1 MGCDASSRLMRSA
14 SNRVRRARPSLG
26 TFVEITARG
35 DDEAKLH
42 SAIDRAFNAITR
54 VDRQMSFHQS
64 ASDVSRINREAFQH
78 KVSVDPWTWRVLRA
92 AQKLSCES
100 DGIFDITVARKLMQ
114 WKYLPRRYRNV
125 SEGNWRDIVLEKNCT
140 VRFRQRVIV
149 DLGGI
154 AKGFAVDR
162 AVEALKRAGVP
173 SGVVNAGGDLRGFGL
188 KSELVHLRRPA
199 PMRPAGAIKL
209 CERALA
215 TSGIYF
221 AQKRCGGAMVN
232 SLLDGRS
239 CRSSRK
245 LISVS
250 VAASACMI
258 ADALTKIAFVLREKS
273 VPLLAQ
279 YHADAL
285 LLECDGAPLWMF
297 RSPCDTRD
305 QSRFD

>member
-1 MGCDASSRLMRSA
+1 MRSV

-35 DDEAKLH
+35 CAEAKLH
-42 SAIDRAFNAITR
+42 GAIDRAFDAIAR
-54 VDRQMSFHQS
+54 VDRQMSFHHP
-64 ASDVSRINREAFQH
+64 ASDISRINREAFRR
-78 KVSVDPWTWRVLRA
+78 KVKVAPWTWRVLRA
-92 AQKLSCES
+92 AGKLSQET
-100 DGIFDITVARKLMQ
+100 DGLFDITVARKLMQ
-114 WKYLPRRYRNV
+114 WNYLPRRCRNV
-125 SEGNWRDIVLEKNCT
+125 SEGNWRDIILEKNCT

-173 SGVVNAGGDLRGFGL
+173 SGVVNAGGDLRVFGL
-188 KSELVHLRRPA
+188 KSELVHLRHPA
-199 PMRPAGAIKL
+199 EPMVAAGAIKL
-209 CERALA
+209 RERALA

-221 AQKRCGGAMVN
+221 AQKRCGRAVVS
-232 SLLDGRS
+232 SLLNGRTR
-239 CRSSRK
+239 RSSRN

-258 ADALTKIAFVLREKS
+258 ADALTKIVFVLREKS
-273 VPLLAQ
+273 IPLLAR

-285 LLECDGAPLWMF
+285 LLERDGAPLWKF
-297 RSPCDTRD
+297 HSPCDTCD
-305 QSRFD
+305 PTRFD

>member
-1 MGCDASSRLMRSA
+1 MTSA
-14 SNRVRRARPSLG
+14 SNRVRRARPYLG

-35 DDEAKLH
+35 HSEPELH
-42 SAIDRAFNAITR
+42 AAIDRAFDVIAR
-54 VDRQMSFHQS
+54 VDRQMSFHHP
-64 ASDVSRINREAFQH
+64 ASDVSRINREAFQR
-78 KVSVDPWTWRVLRA
+78 KVKVDSWTWRVLQA
-92 AQKLSCES
+92 AQKLSDES

-114 WKYLPRRYRNV
+114 WHYLPRRYRNV
-125 SEGNWRDIVLEKNCT
+125 SEGNWRDIILEKNCT

-162 AVEALKRAGVP
+162 AVEALKRAGIS
-173 SGVVNAGGDLRGFGL
+173 SGVVNAGGDLRVFGL
-188 KSELVHLRRPA
+188 KSELVHLRHPA
-199 PMRPAGAIKL
+199 EPMRPAGAIKL
-209 CERALA
+209 RERALA

-221 AQKRCGGAMVN
+221 TQKRCGRAVVN
-232 SLLDGRS
+232 SLINGRTR
-239 CRSSRK
+239 RSSRK

-258 ADALTKIAFVLREKS
+258 ADALTKIVFVLGEKS

-285 LLECDGAPLWMF
+285 LLEHDGAPSWMF
-297 RSPCDTRD
+297 RSSCDTYGRT
-305 QSRFD
+305 RFD

>member
-1 MGCDASSRLMRSA
+1 MRPA

-35 DDEAKLH
+35 DSEVKLH
-42 SAIDRAFNAITR
+42 RAIDRAFAAVAR
-54 VDRQMSFHQS
+54 VDRQMSFHNA
-64 ASDVSRINREAFQH
+64 ASDISRINCEAFQR
-78 KVSVDPWTWRVLRA
+78 KVTVDPWTWRVLRA
-92 AQKLSCES
+92 AQKLSHES
-100 DGIFDITVARKLMQ
+100 DGLFDITVARKLMQ
-114 WKYLPRRYRNV
+114 WSYLPRRYQNV

-140 VRFRQRVIV
+140 VRFRQRVII

-173 SGVVNAGGDLRGFGL
+173 SGVVNAGGDLRVFGL
-188 KSELVHLRRPA
+188 KSELVHLRCPDE
-199 PMRPAGAIKL
+199 PMEVAGAINL
-209 CERALA
+209 CDRALA
-215 TSGIYF
+215 TSAVYF
-221 AQKRCGGAMVN
+221 AQRRCGGAVV
-232 SLLDGRS
+232 SPLLDGRT

-258 ADALTKIAFVLREKS
+258 ADALTKIVFILREKS
-273 VPLLAQ
+273 RPLLAR

-285 LLECDGAPLWMF
+285 LLERDGAPLWMF
-297 RSPCDTRD
+297 RSSCDTRD
-305 QSRFD
+305 RIRFD

>member
-1 MGCDASSRLMRSA
+1 
-14 SNRVRRARPSLG
+14 
-26 TFVEITARG
+26 
-35 DDEAKLH
+35 LH
-42 SAIDRAFNAITR
+42 GAIDRAFNAIAR
-54 VDRQMSFHQS
+54 VDRQMSFHHS
-64 ASDVSRINREAFQH
+64 ASDVSRINREAFQR
-78 KVSVDPWTWRVLRA
+78 KVTVDPWTWRVLRA
-92 AQKLSCES
+92 AQELSHES
-100 DGIFDITVARKLMQ
+100 DGVFDITVARKLMQ

-154 AKGFAVDR
+154 AKGFGVDR
-162 AVEALKRAGVP
+162 AVEALKCAGVP
-173 SGVVNAGGDLRGFGL
+173 SGVVNAGGDLRVFGL

-199 PMRPAGAIKL
+199 EPMRPAGAIKL
-209 CERALA
+209 RERALA

-221 AQKRCGGAMVN
+221 AQKRCGRAVVS
-232 SLLDGRS
+232 SLLDGRT
-239 CRSSRK
+239 CRSARK

-273 VPLLAQ
+273 APLLAR

-285 LLECDGAPLWMF
+285 LLEHDGAPLWMF
-297 RSPCDTRD
+297 HSPCDTRAPT
-305 QSRFD
+305 QFD

>member
-1 MGCDASSRLMRSA
+1 MRSA

-35 DDEAKLH
+35 DSKAKLH
-42 SAIDRAFNAITR
+42 GAIDRAFDAIAR
-54 VDRQMSFHQS
+54 VDRQMSFHHP
-64 ASDVSRINREAFQH
+64 ASDISRINREAFRR
-78 KVSVDPWTWRVLRA
+78 KVKVAPWTWRVLQA
-92 AQKLSCES
+92 AQKLSHES
-100 DGIFDITVARKLMQ
+100 DGLFDITVARKLME
-114 WKYLPRRYRNV
+114 WNYLPRRYRNV
-125 SEGNWRDIVLEKNCT
+125 SEGNWRDVILEKNCM
-140 VRFRQRVIV
+140 VRLRQRVIV

-162 AVEALKRAGVP
+162 AVEVLKRAGVP
-173 SGVVNAGGDLRGFGL
+173 SGVVNAGGDLRVFGL
-188 KSELVHLRRPA
+188 KSELVHLRHPA
-199 PMRPAGAIKL
+199 EPMRSAGAIKL

-221 AQKRCGGAMVN
+221 AQKRHGRAAVS
-232 SLLDGRS
+232 SLINGLTR
-239 CRSSRK
+239 RSSRK

-258 ADALTKIAFVLREKS
+258 ADALTKIVFILMEKS
-273 VPLLAQ
+273 QPLLVR

-285 LLECDGAPLWMF
+285 LLERGGAPLWMF

-305 QSRFD
+305 RTRFD